1 MYPLVYHLG
10 IDDYFPDEDLEPH
23 LFQHVAAWRRANQ
36 RPSAV
41 RRLASALMRIIRS
54 TNDASRRMADGR
66 RFARRH
72 AATCWNRWGSR
83 SSSGKYSSMPRW

>member
-23 LFQHVAAWRRANQ
+23 LFQHVAAWRRANR

-41 RRLASALMRIIRS
+41 RRLASALMRIIRRTHDGVREAS
-54 TNDASRRMADGR
+54 TTAPAPSV
-66 RFARRH
+66 
-72 AATCWNRWGSR
+72 
-83 SSSGKYSSMPRW
+83 PRAPAIHWS